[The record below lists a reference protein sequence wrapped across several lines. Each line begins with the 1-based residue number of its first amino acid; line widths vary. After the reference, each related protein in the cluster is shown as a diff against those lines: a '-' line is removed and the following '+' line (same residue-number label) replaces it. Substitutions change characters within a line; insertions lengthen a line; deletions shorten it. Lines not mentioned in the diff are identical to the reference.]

1 MKKIL
6 HQKRMEIM
14 VTISELK
21 DLIISEN
28 FDETIVV
35 QLRAKEEQL
44 NFINQLIDICE
55 TRNRY

>member
-1 MKKIL
+1 
-6 HQKRMEIM
+6 M